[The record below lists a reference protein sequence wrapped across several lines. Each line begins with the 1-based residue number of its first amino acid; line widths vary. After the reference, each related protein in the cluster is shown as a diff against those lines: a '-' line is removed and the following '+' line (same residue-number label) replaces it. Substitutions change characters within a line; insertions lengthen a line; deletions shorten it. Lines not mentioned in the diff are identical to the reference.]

1 MNQNKAIIFD
11 ASTLI
16 SFAMNGMFDELRK
29 LKEVFGGKFIITSE
43 VNEEIV
49 EKPINIKRFE
59 LEALRIKKLIEDKVI
74 ETPSSLGIKDKDI
87 SYKTRELLEIA
98 NQTFDANGKKMHI
111 VDLGEVSALVL
122 SKILTE
128 KGINN
133 VIAVDERTTRMLIE
147 KPDNLER
154 LFEKKLHTK
163 IRANKNNFKFFKGP
177 KLIRSTEL
185 AYVAYKKG
193 LVNLKNPETLD
204 ALLYAMKYKGCSI
217 SEDEIEEMKRIK

>member
-1 MNQNKAIIFD
+1 MTEKAIIFD

-16 SFAMNGMFDELRK
+16 SFAMNGLFDEIRK
-29 LKEVFGGKFIITSE
+29 LKEAFGGKFIITSE
-43 VNEEIV
+43 VSEEIIQ
-49 EKPINIKRFE
+49 KPLTIKRFE
-59 LEALRIKKLIEDKVI
+59 LEALRIKKLVEDGI
-74 ETPSSLGIKDKDI
+74 LEYPSTLGIKDKDV
-87 SYKTRELLEIA
+87 SYKTSELLEIA
-98 NQTFDANGKKMHI
+98 NQTFDVSGKKMHV
-111 VDLGEVSALVL
+111 VDLGEMSALAL
-122 SKILTE
+122 SKMLTE

-163 IRANKNNFKFFKGP
+163 VRANRNNFKFFKGP

-185 AYVAYKKG
+185 IYVAYKKG
-193 LVNLKNPETLD
+193 LVGLKNGLVLD

-217 SEDEIEEMKRIK
+217 SEDEIEEMKKLK